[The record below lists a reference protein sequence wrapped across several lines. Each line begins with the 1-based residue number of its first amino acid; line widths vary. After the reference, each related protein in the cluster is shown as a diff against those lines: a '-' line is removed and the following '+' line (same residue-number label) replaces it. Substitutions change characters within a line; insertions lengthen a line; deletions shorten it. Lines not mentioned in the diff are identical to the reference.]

1 MTRKWR
7 DRLIYF
13 TVPLLLMASITETEP
28 NTYDIPVY
36 NMTVVEQKV
45 AKINKRAARIG
56 AEPVVI
62 QRVGKITKSFQF
74 NGDSGPETFIDF
86 CQIQIIGKTPKLNG
100 WTLVAVAEPALG
112 GIVLRKFPGVAMEIP
127 LEFRD
132 VSPDRC
138 DHCHTKRQRN
148 ETFVVEHHVEGWKV
162 VGRSCLRD
170 FTGYGNPEGIANYA
184 QALFDL
190 TKEIED
196 ETQPRESWGSG
207 GYYRAPVR
215 SFLKQ
220 TALWA
225 GRHGFVT
232 SKQSRESYEKAADSG
247 WEIGGKEATG
257 RAVFDFFFS
266 PHSQMHRAKEIK
278 AFNES
283 VTEEEDAKADDLVD
297 AAMEFGKTKFV
308 EESEENLSDYGHN
321 MKLMLGSD
329 FVRIIDA
336 NTVASLIP
344 VYQRSIQPKVDYSRS
359 KHVGEIG
366 KQIITP
372 VKVVKVHDW
381 EGQYGLVHITTLQ
394 DDEGNVLT
402 WFAPAKNAAMEVGAY
417 KVMNAKVKRHDER
430 NGFKSTIVTYPKFV

>member
-1 MTRKWR
+1 MDSKSVSE
-7 DRLIYF
+7 IPVF
-13 TVPLLLMASITETEP
+13 
-28 NTYDIPVY
+28 DIPVY
-36 NMTVVEQKV
+36 NMTVVEEKV
-45 AKINKRAARIG
+45 AKVNKRAARIG

-62 QRVGKITKSFQF
+62 ERVGKITKKFRF
-74 NGDSGPETFIDF
+74 GNDNHDTFIDF
-86 CQIQIIGKTPKLNG
+86 CQIRIIGKTPKLNG

-112 GIVLRKFPGVAMEIP
+112 GIVLRKFPSIAMEIP

-148 ETFVVEHHVEGWKV
+148 ETFIVQHDVEGWKV

-184 QALFDL
+184 QVLYDL
-190 TKEIED
+190 TKEIEN
-196 ETQPRESWGSG
+196 EAQPRESWGSG
-207 GYYRAPVR
+207 GYYSAPVR
-215 SFLKQ
+215 SYLKQ
-220 TALWA
+220 VALWS

-232 SKQSRESYEKAADSG
+232 SKQSRESYEKAMESDYSFH
-247 WEIGGKEATG
+247 GKEATG
-257 RAVFDFFFS
+257 REVFNFFFS
-266 PHSQMHRAKEIK
+266 PHSQMNRAKEIK

-283 VTEEEDAKADDLVD
+283 VTDEENAKADDLVD

-308 EESEENLSDYGHN
+308 EANDADLSDYGHN
-321 MKLMLGSD
+321 MKLMLGND

-344 VYQRSIQPKVDYSRS
+344 VYQRSIQPKVDYKSS
-359 KHVGEIG
+359 KHVGEVG

-372 VKVVKVHDW
+372 VKVVKTHDW

-394 DDEGNVLT
+394 DDDGNILT
-402 WFAPAKNAAMEVGAY
+402 WFAPAKVAAMEVGVY

-430 NGFKSTIVTYPKFV
+430 NGFRSTVVTYAKFV